1 MRGIEGVG
9 LQFSLDLKWVNGI
22 SSRQLHRISSSDK
35 MEFTPLRAH
44 TMQTQDRPLAVPA
57 AGPSYPSRQAAVS
70 RTTGETDVQVSLNLD
85 GTGQCEAHTGIPF
98 LDHMLHQISSHG
110 LIDLEVQ
117 ATGDIEIDDHH
128 TNEDVGITLG
138 MALHQA
144 LGDRKGITRFGHFVA
159 PLDESLVQVALD
171 FSGRPH
177 LSYGLEIPTQRV
189 GTYDTQLVREFFVA
203 VVNHSQMTLHI
214 RQLDGL
220 NSHHIIEATFK
231 AFARA
236 MRMATEVDPRRAHLI
251 PSSKGVI

>member
-1 MRGIEGVG
+1 MQISAAR
-9 LQFSLDLKWVNGI
+9 VND
-22 SSRQLHRISSSDK
+22 QL
-35 MEFTPLRAH
+35 FTARRA
-44 TMQTQDRPLAVPA
+44 T
-57 AGPSYPSRQAAVS
+57 VS
-70 RTTGETDVQVSLNLD
+70 RKTGETDVTVSINLD
-85 GTGQCEAHTGIPF
+85 GTGTCLAATGIAF

-117 ATGDIEIDDHH
+117 ATGDLEIDDHH

-138 MALHQA
+138 MALKEA
-144 LGDRKGITRFGHFVA
+144 LGDRKGIVRFGHFLA
-159 PLDESLVQVALD
+159 PLDEALVQVALD

-214 RQLDGL
+214 RQLDGI

-236 MRMATEVDPRRAHLI
+236 MRMATEVDERRAGTI
-251 PSSKGVI
+251 PSSKGVL

>member
-1 MRGIEGVG
+1 
-9 LQFSLDLKWVNGI
+9 
-22 SSRQLHRISSSDK
+22 
-35 MEFTPLRAH
+35 
-44 TMQTQDRPLAVPA
+44 MQTSDRPITPTPNLVANSPRTASV
-57 AGPSYPSRQAAVS
+57 R
-70 RTTGETDVQVSLNLD
+70 RTTGETDVQVHINLD
-85 GTGQCEAHTGIPF
+85 GQGDCHAATGIPF

-110 LIDLEVQ
+110 LIDLDIK

-138 MALHQA
+138 QALHQA
-144 LGDRKGITRFGHFVA
+144 LSDRKGIHRFGHFIA

-177 LSYGLEIPTQRV
+177 LSYGLSIPTQRV
-189 GTYDTQLVREFFVA
+189 GNYDTQLVREFFVA

-214 RQLDGL
+214 RQLDGI

-236 MRMATEVDPRRAHLI
+236 MRMAVEIDPRRAAKI
-251 PSSKGVI
+251 PSSKGVL

>member
-1 MRGIEGVG
+1 MQISDRATHLKEN
-9 LQFSLDLKWVNGI
+9 LDNLVMNTRTA
-22 SSRQLHRISSSDK
+22 S
-35 MEFTPLRAH
+35 
-44 TMQTQDRPLAVPA
+44 
-57 AGPSYPSRQAAVS
+57 VS
-70 RTTGETDVQVSLNLD
+70 RTTGETDVQVELNID
-85 GTGQCEAHTGIPF
+85 GTGQCQADTGIPF

-110 LIDLEVQ
+110 LFDLQVK

-138 MALHQA
+138 MALAQA
-144 LGDRKGITRFGHFVA
+144 LGDRKGIVRFGHFIA
-159 PLDESLVQVALD
+159 PLDEALVQVTLD

-203 VVNHSQMTLHI
+203 VINHAQMTLHI
-214 RQLDGL
+214 RQMDGI

-236 MRMATEVDPRRAHLI
+236 MRMATEIDPRRAGDI
-251 PSSKGVI
+251 PSSKGVL